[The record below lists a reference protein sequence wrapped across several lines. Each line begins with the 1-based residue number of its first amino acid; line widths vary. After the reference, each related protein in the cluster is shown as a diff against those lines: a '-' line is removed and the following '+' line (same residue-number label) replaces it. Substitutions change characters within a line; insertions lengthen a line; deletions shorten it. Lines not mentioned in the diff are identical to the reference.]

1 MSSGPVFIGGLDR
14 SGKTY
19 MRFMLASHPSFAISK
34 RTNLWPRFYNRF
46 GDLKRD
52 DNLDRCLIALADRK
66 HIQALDIDFRR
77 LRQDFVAGSRSYER
91 LFALIHKQFA
101 TRMYRPRWGDQT
113 ELLEKYAELILEV
126 YPDAKF
132 IHMLRDPR
140 DRYEAVIHKSQ
151 RRGGVGAATA
161 RWLYSAALAEQHQR
175 TSPRRYKVIRYESMV
190 ARPDEIMAGVCDFL
204 GEQYHQTMIAMED
217 VLRFA
222 KVRNQNG
229 NGAQSPLTT
238 DYIGRFR
245 NGLPAHET
253 AFIQKL
259 SKRYMRMFDYSIEP
273 IRFSALESARLYTS
287 HWFVNS
293 AHMVAWH
300 MRNLAVK

>member
-1 MSSGPVFIGGLDR
+1 MNNGPVFIGGLDR

-46 GDLKRD
+46 GSLEQD
-52 DNLDRCLIALADRK
+52 DNLDRCLKALAARK
-66 HIQALDIDFRR
+66 HVQALEIDFSR
-77 LRQDFVAGSRSYER
+77 LRQDFVAGPRSYER
-91 LFALIHKQFA
+91 LFALIHEQFA
-101 TRMYRPRWGDQT
+101 VRMYRPRWGDQT
-113 ELLEKYAELILEV
+113 ELLEKYAASILAA

-140 DRYEAVIHKSQ
+140 DRYEAVIHKSP
-151 RRGGVGAATA
+151 RSGGVGAATA
-161 RWLYSAALAEQHQR
+161 RWLYSVSLAEQNRQAF
-175 TSPRRYKVIRYESMV
+175 PDRYKVVRYESMV
-190 ARPDEIMAGVCDFL
+190 AQPDETMAGVCAFL

-222 KVRNQNG
+222 EVRSMNG
-229 NGAQSPLTT
+229 NGAHSPLST

-259 SKRYMRMFDYSIEP
+259 SKRYMRIFDYSVEP
-273 IRFSALESARLYTS
+273 IRFSTLERARLYTS
-287 HWFVNS
+287 HWFVSS
-293 AHMVAWH
+293 ANMVAWR
-300 MRNLAVK
+300 MRNLAAR